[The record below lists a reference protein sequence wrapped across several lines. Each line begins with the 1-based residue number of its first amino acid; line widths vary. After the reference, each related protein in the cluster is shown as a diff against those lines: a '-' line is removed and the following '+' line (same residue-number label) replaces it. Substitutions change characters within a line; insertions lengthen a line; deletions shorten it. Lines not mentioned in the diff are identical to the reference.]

1 VDLVE
6 FCVLQH
12 FAFIAQ
18 HLMPEQAAH
27 MAKTAHDRWIRHKKE
42 LQQERYWNM
51 VKNNALQI
59 GATSMG
65 MGQSYQAKIALFAMA
80 QSNLQYTKMIL

>member
-1 VDLVE
+1 MDLVE

-18 HLMPEQAAH
+18 HLMPEHAAH

-42 LQQERYWNM
+42 LQQEQYWNM
-51 VKNNALQI
+51 VKNNALQM
-59 GATSMG
+59 GATLMG
-65 MGQSYQAKIALFAMA
+65 MGLSYLLSKAIQRRVGGG
-80 QSNLQYTKMIL
+80 QYL